1 MTKKK
6 PTVTTAN
13 PGSSTMPPMIDR
25 FRSTSDRPEERKA
38 VAPSSNKRPEK
49 WTRGG
54 QGKKIKQDGKAK
66 EYGKTKQDGKVGQP
80 MRYPCERCVDN
91 STGENER
98 G

>member
-1 MTKKK
+1 
-6 PTVTTAN
+6 
-13 PGSSTMPPMIDR
+13 MPPVRDG
-25 FRSTSDRPEERKA
+25 FRSTSDRPEERA
-38 VAPSSNKRPEK
+38 TTAPSSNKRPEK

-54 QGKKIKQDGKAK
+54 QGKKIKQDGKTK
-66 EYGKTKQDGKVGQP
+66 ESGKTKQDGKVGQQ